1 MCQFEN
7 LKMKSKIHEHIE
19 LIHKQVSKKIIL
31 ILIVVVCSGKIF
43 GQTTP
48 QELSKSFTNAL
59 LNYNEEKLKAL
70 LSADP
75 QEQKVM
81 LEKLKLI
88 SSTDLKPL
96 KGSKTLS
103 SSTRAVLKDGDKI
116 YKERAD
122 IFITI
127 TDNKELKY
135 EVKLW
140 GCGKV
145 NDKWQLGNKVES
157 EKVAVF

>member
-1 MCQFEN
+1 
-7 LKMKSKIHEHIE
+7 MKRT
-19 LIHKQVSKKIIL
+19 LL
-31 ILIVVVCSGKIF
+31 ILLIF
-43 GQTTP
+43 VLVSVKYYGQATP
-48 QELSKSFTNAL
+48 QELSKAFTNSL

-70 LSADP
+70 LSSDP
-75 QEQKVM
+75 KVQIAM
-81 LEKLKLI
+81 LEKLKQI

-122 IFITI
+122 IFIII

-135 EVKLW
+135 ELKLW

-145 NDKWQLGNKVES
+145 NDKWQLGNKIES

>member
-7 LKMKSKIHEHIE
+7 LKMK
-19 LIHKQVSKKIIL
+19 KIIS
-31 ILIVVVCSGKIF
+31 ILIVLAFSVKSF
-43 GQTTP
+43 GQATP
-48 QELSKSFTNAL
+48 QELSKTFTNSL
-59 LNYNEEKLKAL
+59 MNYNEEKLKL
-70 LSADP
+70 LFPAY
-75 QEQKVM
+75 QKGQKELLEQ
-81 LEKLKLI
+81 LKQI

-103 SSTRAVLKDGDKI
+103 SSTRAVLKDGDKT

-122 IFITI
+122 IFIII

-135 EVKLW
+135 ELKLW
-140 GCGKV
+140 GCCKI
-145 NDKWQLGNKVES
+145 NDKWFLGNKIES

>member
-1 MCQFEN
+1 
-7 LKMKSKIHEHIE
+7 MKK
-19 LIHKQVSKKIIL
+19 VIL
-31 ILIVVVCSGKIF
+31 IIIVLSFSVKVF

-48 QELSKSFTNAL
+48 QELSKSFTNSL
-59 LNYNEEKLKAL
+59 LNYNEEKLKL
-70 LSADP
+70 LLPSDMK
-75 QEQKVM
+75 EHQKM
-81 LEKLKLI
+81 LDQLKQI

-103 SSTRAVLKDGDKI
+103 SSTRAVLKDGDKT

-122 IFITI
+122 IFIII

-135 EVKLW
+135 ELKLW
-140 GCGKV
+140 GCGKI
-145 NDKWQLGNKVES
+145 NDKWFLGNKIES

>member
-1 MCQFEN
+1 M
-7 LKMKSKIHEHIE
+7 
-19 LIHKQVSKKIIL
+19 KKIIL
-31 ILIVVVCSGKIF
+31 ILFVLAFSGKVF
-43 GQTTP
+43 GQATP
-48 QELSKSFTNAL
+48 QELSKTFTNSL

-70 LSADP
+70 FPADSK
-75 QEQKVM
+75 EQQKM
-81 LEKLKLI
+81 LEQLKQI

-103 SSTRAVLKDGDKI
+103 SSTRAVLKDGDKN

-135 EVKLW
+135 ELKLW

-145 NDKWQLGNKVES
+145 NDKWILGNKIES
-157 EKVAVF
+157 EKIAVF

>member
-1 MCQFEN
+1 MKKTLPILLFLVLFS
-7 LKMKSKIHEHIE
+7 LKIT
-19 LIHKQVSKKIIL
+19 
-31 ILIVVVCSGKIF
+31 

-48 QELSKSFTNAL
+48 QELSKTFTNSL
-59 LNYNEEKLKAL
+59 FNYNEEKLKVL
-70 LSADP
+70 LSTDSV
-75 QEQKVM
+75 EQKSI
-81 LEKLKLI
+81 LEKLKQI

-127 TDNKELKY
+127 TDNKEYKY
-135 EVKLW
+135 ELKLW
-140 GCGKV
+140 GCGKI
-145 NDKWQLGNKVES
+145 NDKWFVGNKIEL

>member
-1 MCQFEN
+1 
-7 LKMKSKIHEHIE
+7 MKNV
-19 LIHKQVSKKIIL
+19 LL
-31 ILIVVVCSGKIF
+31 ILVFAMLSSGKVS

-48 QELSKSFTNAL
+48 QELSKAFTNSL
-59 LNYNEEKLKAL
+59 MNYSEEKLKAL
-70 LSADP
+70 LPADSKD
-75 QEQKVM
+75 QIKLLEQ
-81 LEKLKLI
+81 LKQI

-103 SSTRAVLKDGDKI
+103 SSTRAVLKDGDKT

-122 IFITI
+122 IFIII

-135 EVKLW
+135 ELKLW

-145 NDKWQLGNKVES
+145 NDKWFLGNKIES

>member
-1 MCQFEN
+1 MVQFEN
-7 LKMKSKIHEHIE
+7 LKMKKI
-19 LIHKQVSKKIIL
+19 LLVL
-31 ILIVVVCSGKIF
+31 FLIVLVSVRF
-43 GQTTP
+43 YGQSTP
-48 QELSKSFTNAL
+48 QELSKTFTNNL

-70 LSADP
+70 LPTDL
-75 QEQKVM
+75 QDQKKILEQ
-81 LEKLKLI
+81 LKQI

-122 IFITI
+122 IFIII

-135 EVKLW
+135 ELKLW
-140 GCGKV
+140 GCGKI
-145 NDKWQLGNKVES
+145 NGKWQLGDKIES
-157 EKVAVF
+157 EKIAVF

>member
-1 MCQFEN
+1 
-7 LKMKSKIHEHIE
+7 MKKF
-19 LIHKQVSKKIIL
+19 VIIL
-31 ILIVVVCSGKIF
+31 MLIASVKVYS
-43 GQTTP
+43 QSTP
-48 QELSKSFTNAL
+48 QELSKTFTNSL
-59 LNYNEEKLKAL
+59 LNYNEEKLKL
-70 LSADP
+70 LLPADMK
-75 QEQKVM
+75 EQQKM
-81 LEKLKLI
+81 LDQLKQI

-122 IFITI
+122 IFIII

-135 EVKLW
+135 ELKLW
-140 GCGKV
+140 GCGKI
-145 NDKWQLGNKVES
+145 DGKWQLGNKVES

>member
-1 MCQFEN
+1 
-7 LKMKSKIHEHIE
+7 MKNTF
-19 LIHKQVSKKIIL
+19 L
-31 ILIVVVCSGKIF
+31 ILVLIVLFSGRSF
-43 GQTTP
+43 GQATP
-48 QELSKSFTNAL
+48 QELSKAFTNSI

-70 LSADP
+70 LPADS
-75 QEQKVM
+75 EDQKEI
-81 LEKLKLI
+81 LAQLKQI

-103 SSTRAVLKDGDKI
+103 SSTRAVLKDGDKV

-122 IFITI
+122 IFIII

-135 EVKLW
+135 ELKLW

-145 NDKWQLGNKVES
+145 DGKWQLGNKVES

>member
-7 LKMKSKIHEHIE
+7 LKMK
-19 LIHKQVSKKIIL
+19 KIIS
-31 ILIVVVCSGKIF
+31 ILIVLAFSVKSF
-43 GQTTP
+43 GQATP
-48 QELSKSFTNAL
+48 QELSKTFTNSL
-59 LNYNEEKLKAL
+59 LNYNEEKLKVL
-70 LSADP
+70 LNVDSL
-75 QEQKVM
+75 EQRVM
-81 LEKLKLI
+81 LEQLKKL

-135 EVKLW
+135 ELKLW
-140 GCGKV
+140 GCGKI
-145 NDKWQLGNKVES
+145 NDKWFLGNKIES

>member
-1 MCQFEN
+1 MKKTLPIIFFLVLFS
-7 LKMKSKIHEHIE
+7 LKIT
-19 LIHKQVSKKIIL
+19 
-31 ILIVVVCSGKIF
+31 

-48 QELSKSFTNAL
+48 QELSKTFTNSL
-59 LNYNEEKLKAL
+59 FNYNEEKLKVL
-70 LSADP
+70 LSTDSV
-75 QEQKVM
+75 EQKSI
-81 LEKLKLI
+81 LEKLKQI

-127 TDNKELKY
+127 TDNKEYKY
-135 EVKLW
+135 ELKLW
-140 GCGKV
+140 GCGKI
-145 NDKWQLGNKVES
+145 NDKWFVGNKIEL

>member
-1 MCQFEN
+1 MKKTLPILLFLVLFS
-7 LKMKSKIHEHIE
+7 LKIN
-19 LIHKQVSKKIIL
+19 
-31 ILIVVVCSGKIF
+31 

-48 QELSKSFTNAL
+48 QELSKTFTNSL
-59 LNYNEEKLKAL
+59 LNYNEEKLKVL
-70 LSADP
+70 LSTDSV
-75 QEQKVM
+75 EQKNI
-81 LEKLKLI
+81 LEKLKQI

-127 TDNKELKY
+127 TDNKEYKY
-135 EVKLW
+135 ELKLW
-140 GCGKV
+140 GCGKI
-145 NDKWQLGNKVES
+145 NDKWFVGNKIEL

>member
-1 MCQFEN
+1 M
-7 LKMKSKIHEHIE
+7 
-19 LIHKQVSKKIIL
+19 KKIIL
-31 ILIVVVCSGKIF
+31 ILIVALTFSGKLF
-43 GQTTP
+43 GQATP
-48 QELSKSFTNAL
+48 QELSNTFTNAL

-75 QEQKVM
+75 QEQKKM

-96 KGSKTLS
+96 KGSITLS

-122 IFITI
+122 IFIII
-127 TDNKELKY
+127 TDNKEFKY
-135 EVKLW
+135 ELKLW
-140 GCGKV
+140 GCGKI

>member
-1 MCQFEN
+1 MRN
-7 LKMKSKIHEHIE
+7 
-19 LIHKQVSKKIIL
+19 L
-31 ILIVVVCSGKIF
+31 ILLFVLFSFGRIF

-48 QELSKSFTNAL
+48 QELSKAFTNSL
-59 LNYNEEKLKAL
+59 LNYNEEKLKL
-70 LSADP
+70 LFPTDLK
-75 QEQKVM
+75 EQQKM
-81 LEKLKLI
+81 LEQLKQI

-103 SSTRAVLKDGDKI
+103 SSTRAVLKDGDET

-122 IFITI
+122 IFIII

-135 EVKLW
+135 ELKLW

-145 NDKWQLGNKVES
+145 DGKWQLGNKVES

>member
-1 MCQFEN
+1 LRKIGCRSKS
-7 LKMKSKIHEHIE
+7 LKNETMKN
-19 LIHKQVSKKIIL
+19 IIL
-31 ILIVVVCSGKIF
+31 ILLCFLSFSGTSF
-43 GQTTP
+43 GQSTP
-48 QELSKSFTNAL
+48 QELSKAFTNSL

-70 LSADP
+70 LSANP
-75 QEQKVM
+75 EEQKII
-81 LEKLKLI
+81 LEKLKQL

-103 SSTRAVLKDGDKI
+103 SSTRAVLKDGDKM

-122 IFITI
+122 IFIII

-135 EVKLW
+135 ELKLW
-140 GCGKV
+140 GCCKL
-145 NDKWQLGNKVES
+145 NDKWLLGNKIES